1 MKALL
6 RSGVAA
12 LGTTMAAG
20 LVIGVGH
27 TASAAGDDA
36 AYAKR
41 EDNAKEWVVSAD
53 DDSDDDTNTGTNTSV
68 DTDTSVGTNTD
79 TGADSNDGT
88 GSRVTGVSED
98 RDESADDVTKDW
110 TRDGGD
116 GTRDFSQNLTNDA
129 SQNDTR

>member
-20 LVIGVGH
+20 LVIGAGH

-53 DDSDDDTNTGTNTSV
+53 DDSDGDTNTNGGDNSR
-68 DTDTSVGTNTD
+68 
-79 TGADSNDGT
+79 SNDNT
-88 GSRVTGVSED
+88 GSRATGVSRD
-98 RDESADDVTKDW
+98 RDNSRGDNSRDW

-116 GTRDFSQNLTNDA
+116 RTRDHSGNHTNDG
-129 SQNDTR
+129 SRNDTR

>member
-6 RSGVAA
+6 RNGVAA

-20 LVIGVGH
+20 LVVSFGGP
-27 TASAAGDDA
+27 ASAAGDDA

-53 DDSDDDTNTGTNTSV
+53 DDLDDDTNTGTKTGGGG
-68 DTDTSVGTNTD
+68 DTSK
-79 TGADSNDGT
+79 SNDNT
-88 GSRVTGVSED
+88 GSRASGVSRD
-98 RDESADDVTKDW
+98 RDNSRGDNSRDW

-116 GTRDFSQNLTNDA
+116 RTRDHSGNHTNDR
-129 SQNDTR
+129 SRNDTR